1 MNREEIIAELMELSN
16 EARRQSL
23 ERNAIQFASFDLSD
37 TAIRVMEYLYT
48 TCRPLVA
55 SEIAAGCGLSNQIM
69 TFALD
74 SLEKKRYI
82 ERHPHESDRRKKYI
96 VLSEEG
102 RTVGAEIHKRA
113 RAYHEAMTE
122 AFDLAEIE
130 AFVRFRRKAMTYGR
144 KMLEKMKNEDNFEN
158 S

>member
-16 EARRQSL
+16 EARRQSS

-37 TAIRVMEYLYT
+37 TAIRVMEYFYT

-74 SLEKKRYI
+74 SLE
-82 ERHPHESDRRKKYI
+82 
-96 VLSEEG
+96 
-102 RTVGAEIHKRA
+102 
-113 RAYHEAMTE
+113 
-122 AFDLAEIE
+122 
-130 AFVRFRRKAMTYGR
+130 
-144 KMLEKMKNEDNFEN
+144 
-158 S
+158 

>member
-16 EARRQSL
+16 EARRQAL
-23 ERNAIQFASFDLSD
+23 ERHAIQFASFELSD
-37 TAIRVMEYLYT
+37 TAIRVMEYLHT
-48 TCRPLVA
+48 TDQPCVA

-74 SLEKKRYI
+74 SLEKKGYI
-82 ERHPHESDRRKKYI
+82 ERRPHESDRRKKYI
-96 VLSEEG
+96 VLSAEG
-102 RTVGAEIHKRA
+102 KTVGAEIYRRA
-113 RAYHEAMTE
+113 RAYHEEMTE

-130 AFVRFRRKAMTYGR
+130 AFVRFRRKAMDYGR
-144 KMLEKMKNEDNFEN
+144 RKLEQMKAEGDH